1 MHRLTTA
8 RVLCSLPRLERR
20 PLVARD
26 ADRCRESLSAFPKDL
41 TLTCRLCPQIYRNAL
56 PPNPPNL
63 TMTINDMYGF
73 GDGNL
78 AAGRM
83 RVALYGT
90 IERVE
95 GDQEIEKC
103 KHAYLQGN

>member
-1 MHRLTTA
+1 
-8 RVLCSLPRLERR
+8 
-20 PLVARD
+20 
-26 ADRCRESLSAFPKDL
+26 
-41 TLTCRLCPQIYRNAL
+41 
-56 PPNPPNL
+56 
-63 TMTINDMYGF
+63 MTINDMYGF

-95 GDQEIEKC
+95 GEEEIEKC
-103 KHAYLQGN
+103 KQAYLEGESHSL

>member
-1 MHRLTTA
+1 
-8 RVLCSLPRLERR
+8 
-20 PLVARD
+20 
-26 ADRCRESLSAFPKDL
+26 
-41 TLTCRLCPQIYRNAL
+41 
-56 PPNPPNL
+56 
-63 TMTINDMYGF
+63 MTINDMYGF

-95 GDQEIEKC
+95 GEEEIEKC
-103 KHAYLQGN
+103 KQAYLEGKLDSLR

>member
-1 MHRLTTA
+1 MPIAAVSL
-8 RVLCSLPRLERR
+8 SLPSND
-20 PLVARD
+20 PD
-26 ADRCRESLSAFPKDL
+26 PDLSPS
-41 TLTCRLCPQIYRNAL
+41 PQIYRNAL

>member
-1 MHRLTTA
+1 MST
-8 RVLCSLPRLERR
+8 
-20 PLVARD
+20 
-26 ADRCRESLSAFPKDL
+26 
-41 TLTCRLCPQIYRNAL
+41 QIYRNAL
-56 PPNPPNL
+56 PPNAPNL

-73 GDGNL
+73 GNGNL

-95 GDQEIEKC
+95 GEEEIEKC
-103 KHAYLQGN
+103 KQAYLHGAFKRFRADYEDES

>member
-1 MHRLTTA
+1 
-8 RVLCSLPRLERR
+8 
-20 PLVARD
+20 
-26 ADRCRESLSAFPKDL
+26 
-41 TLTCRLCPQIYRNAL
+41 
-56 PPNPPNL
+56 
-63 TMTINDMYGF
+63 MTINDMYGF

-95 GDQEIEKC
+95 GEEEIEKC
-103 KHAYLQGN
+103 KQAYLEGKLDSLLRRSRTGLK